1 VNATDGRGA
10 ASDPPRP
17 VVWHVGRR
25 GEVAGGMTQVVNGYV
40 QWPFERV
47 DVRVISSRDGSK
59 GARGMALFLS
69 AAWAV
74 MRIRDRS
81 RNVFVVHLSQGGS
94 FLREGILLR
103 LAHAR
108 GFGTIAHLH
117 GSSFV
122 AFAQRKPGL
131 VGRVLGAADRV
142 IALSD
147 ATRDEVCRYVAP
159 ANVVL
164 VPNAVPSGER
174 RPKEQ
179 RLVFGGSV
187 SYRKGVDVLSK
198 AWEGLDHRGW
208 VLDIAGPI
216 ADPEVLPEGL
226 TDVVVHGP
234 LDHARLMG
242 LLETSAIAVLPS
254 RDEAMPMFILE
265 ALGRDNC
272 VIATTVG
279 GIPAVLGD
287 GAGLLVAPGDA
298 AALADA
304 LDTVIASPDTLA
316 ATARR
321 GRLRFDQ
328 EFSAEAVYPLV
339 EKTWLGVLPGSAA

>member
-1 VNATDGRGA
+1 MNAGDGRGA
-10 ASDPPRP
+10 PSALPRP
-17 VVWHVGRR
+17 VVWHVGRS

-40 QWPFERV
+40 RWPFEHV
-47 DVRVISSRDGSK
+47 DVRVVSSRDGSK
-59 GARGMALFLS
+59 GVRGMALFLS
-69 AAWAV
+69 AIRAV

-81 RNVFVVHLSQGGS
+81 RNIFVVHLSQGGS

-122 AFAQRKPGL
+122 AFAQRKPRL
-131 VGRVLGAADRV
+131 VGRVLSAADKI
-142 IALSD
+142 IALSE
-147 ATRDEVCRYVAP
+147 ATRDEVCRHVDP
-159 ANVVL
+159 GTVVL
-164 VPNAVPSGER
+164 VPNAVPSGTP
-174 RPKEQ
+174 RPKE
-179 RLVFGGSV
+179 RRIVFGGSV

-198 AWEGLDHRGW
+198 AWESVDHRGW
-208 VLDIAGPI
+208 ILDIAGPI

-234 LDHARLMG
+234 LDHARLMV

-279 GIPAVLGD
+279 GIPSVLGD

-304 LDTVIASPDTLA
+304 FDAVLMSPDTLA
-316 ATARR
+316 STARR
-321 GRLRFDQ
+321 GRQRFDQ

-339 EKTWLGVLPGSAA
+339 EKTWLGVLPESEP